1 LQSPVPAKSR
11 NRASPT
17 GLLNTTGEPAIRIVI
32 AGEHAIFRDGLRRLL
47 EAEPGFAIVGEEGDG
62 SRADAA
68 VRDADP
74 DILVLG
80 LASSD
85 RTVTETLRAV
95 VESATRVRIILLS
108 DRLDTPEVADA
119 LAEDISGVVLKESA
133 PDVLF
138 KSIRA
143 VMAGQIWLG
152 HGEARRRA
160 QDLRKVTAA
169 RRHSRAFGLTARQME
184 ITRSV
189 VAGCSNR
196 EIADRACISENTVK
210 SHLTQIFNKSGASSR
225 VELALF
231 ARHHRLLDGV

>member
-1 LQSPVPAKSR
+1 
-11 NRASPT
+11 
-17 GLLNTTGEPAIRIVI
+17 VI

-47 EAEPGFAIVGEEGDG
+47 EAEPGFAIVGDEGDG

-68 VRDADP
+68 VRDANP
-74 DILVLG
+74 DILLLG
-80 LASSD
+80 SASSD

-119 LAEDISGVVLKESA
+119 LAEDIGGVVLKESA

-160 QDLRKVTAA
+160 QDLRKMTAA
-169 RRHSRAFGLTARQME
+169 RRSRAFGLTARQME
-184 ITRSV
+184 IIRSV

-196 EIADRACISENTVK
+196 EIAERACISENTVK

-231 ARHHRLLDGV
+231 ATHHRLLDGV